1 MKPGT
6 VFVVIASL
14 CAAAYVVFRV
24 GFASIIGAIF
34 SVGWAGFAALVLYQE
49 AYQPVA
55 LRYEVGEH
63 SNFILVPMML
73 AALKQINKW
82 KPENIQEYC
91 ARITRKPIELL
102 REGGFWIEDENYR
115 GHHLFGIRLPK
126 HADIGKIKQQ
136 LQKNKISV
144 SVRGDALRV
153 SPNIYNS
160 ESDLMKLVKVL
171 TN

>member
-1 MKPGT
+1 
-6 VFVVIASL
+6 
-14 CAAAYVVFRV
+14 
-24 GFASIIGAIF
+24 
-34 SVGWAGFAALVLYQE
+34 LYQE

-73 AALKQINKW
+73 SALKQINKW
-82 KPENIQEYC
+82 KTGKHSRVLCEDHTQ
-91 ARITRKPIELL
+91 AALSLL
-102 REGGFWIEDENYR
+102 SRRRFWIEDENYR
-115 GHHLFGIRLPK
+115 GHTFIGIRLPK
-126 HADIGKIKQQ
+126 HADIGKNKTAAAK
-136 LQKNKISV
+136 KNKSLSLSV
-144 SVRGDALRV
+144 AIALRV

>member
-1 MKPGT
+1 MLGPYSIGLAYYGDYFDDGT
-6 VFVVIASL
+6 PVEENWLNRKDSED
-14 CAAAYVVFRV
+14 
-24 GFASIIGAIF
+24 
-34 SVGWAGFAALVLYQE
+34 FAALVLYQE
-49 AYQPVA
+49 AYQPIA